1 MELAI
6 PGVALGLF
14 YIVSNQK
21 KKQETFE
28 NNLPNTDVPNRNFPE
43 EYPVQSAETD
53 ETAELVNNNKFN
65 NDNGVYT
72 DKYFNKPESTS
83 TETNYYSLTGKKVS
97 EDYFSHGNMT
107 PYFGSNVTQSNTE
120 TSSYEG
126 VLDNYAGSGSQH
138 ISKDA
143 QAPLFSPSDNMQ
155 WTHGAPNSNDFYRD
169 RVNPSMK
176 NANVNPFKEA
186 QVAPGLGLKPNENTT
201 EGFNAGLMARET
213 WMPKTVDE
221 MRTSNNPRA
230 GGINMLGHEG
240 PANAYNKNIPTKN
253 DIGVMEKNRPDRMF
267 ELDQRDVNGNS
278 SQGSSSQGIGRL
290 FVTTGSSKGTTMRSV
305 PINKHVN
312 RPETTTDYVGGASYQ
327 NEATYVPGEY
337 MPSHNQQLGSVQ
349 LGVANANGRN
359 FATEQDFESRAKKAY
374 PNNRTS
380 NKNDGYFGAVS
391 GSLGAAVAPLL
402 DILRPSRRSNT
413 IGTLRPYQNPS
424 TAVKETYI
432 FDPNDKLPTTMRETT
447 EDSKFHMNVNR
458 NQLGGAYQ
466 VTDNQVAKTNRN
478 ETGDFFY
485 AGNASAGSGTRGNTS
500 YEANY
505 QQRNNDIKSSTIEG
519 YMVKGNMKLLNND
532 INMRQNDQDHMLKNR
547 RDIAGSM
554 AYNTPDS
561 FNMGQMS
568 GQGAKAFTTI
578 NEERIKPDINEVLKS
593 NPYVVDYKNAL

>member
-6 PGVALGLF
+6 PGIALGLF

-21 KKQETFE
+21 KKKETFE

-43 EYPVQSAETD
+43 EYPVSSAETD
-53 ETAELVNNNKFN
+53 ETTELVNNNKFK
-65 NDNGVYT
+65 NDGGVYT
-72 DKYFNKPESTS
+72 DKYFNKPETNSTD
-83 TETNYYSLTGKKVS
+83 TDYYSLTGKKVS

-120 TSSYEG
+120 TSSFEG

-143 QAPLFSPSDNMQ
+143 QAPLFTPSDNMQ
-155 WTHGAPNSNDFYRD
+155 WTNGAPNSNDFYRD

-176 NANVNPFKEA
+176 QSNVNPFKEA
-186 QVAPGLGLKPNENTT
+186 QVAPGLGLKATENSH
-201 EGFNAGLMARET
+201 EGFNTGLMARET

-221 MRTSNNPRA
+221 MRTNNNPRA

-253 DIGVMEKNRPDRMF
+253 DIGAMEKNRPDRMF
-267 ELDQRDVNGNS
+267 ELGED
-278 SQGSSSQGIGRL
+278 RL
-290 FVTTGSSKGTTMRSV
+290 LPTTGATKGTTMRSV
-305 PINKHVN
+305 PLTKHVN

-349 LGVANANGRN
+349 IGVANANGRN
-359 FATEQDFESRAKKAY
+359 FATEQDFESRSKKAY

-478 ETGDFFY
+478 DTGDFFY

-500 YEANY
+500 YDSNY

-532 INMRQNDQDHMLKNR
+532 INMRQKDQDNMLKNR

-561 FNMGQMS
+561 LNMGQMS
-568 GQGAKAFTTI
+568 GQGTKAFTTI
-578 NEERIKPDINEVLKS
+578 NEDRIKPDINDVLKS

>member
-53 ETAELVNNNKFN
+53 ETTELVNNNKFN

-72 DKYFNKPESTS
+72 DKFFNKPESSS

-120 TSSYEG
+120 TSSFEG

-143 QAPLFSPSDNMQ
+143 QAPLFTPSDNMQ
-155 WTHGAPNSNDFYRD
+155 WTHGAPNSNEFYRD

-186 QVAPGLGLKPNENTT
+186 QVAPGLGLKPNENNT

-221 MRTSNNPRA
+221 MRTNNNPRA

-267 ELDQRDVNGNS
+267 ELDQRDIK
-278 SQGSSSQGIGRL
+278 GSSDQGMGRL

-349 LGVANANGRN
+349 IGVANANGRN

-500 YEANY
+500 YESNY

-532 INMRQNDQDHMLKNR
+532 INMRQKDQDNMLKNR

-568 GQGAKAFTTI
+568 GQGTKAFTTI
-578 NEERIKPDINEVLKS
+578 NEERIKPDINDVLKS

>member
-53 ETAELVNNNKFN
+53 ETTELVNNNKFN

-83 TETNYYSLTGKKVS
+83 TDTNYYSLTGKKVS

-155 WTHGAPNSNDFYRD
+155 WTHGAPNSNEFYRD

-201 EGFNAGLMARET
+201 EGFNSGLMARET

-221 MRTSNNPRA
+221 MRTNNNPRA

-267 ELDQRDVNGNS
+267 ELDQRDVKGNS
-278 SQGSSSQGIGRL
+278 EQGMGRL

-500 YEANY
+500 YESNY

-554 AYNTPDS
+554 AYNTPDT
-561 FNMGQMS
+561 FNIGQMS
-568 GQGAKAFTTI
+568 GQGTKAFTTI

>member
-53 ETAELVNNNKFN
+53 ETTELVNNNKFN

-143 QAPLFSPSDNMQ
+143 QAPLFTPSDNMQ
-155 WTHGAPNSNDFYRD
+155 WTHGAPNSNEFYRD

-186 QVAPGLGLKPNENTT
+186 QVAPGLGLKPNENNT

-221 MRTSNNPRA
+221 MRTNNNPRA

-267 ELDQRDVNGNS
+267 ELDQRDVK
-278 SQGSSSQGIGRL
+278 GSSDQGMGRL

-349 LGVANANGRN
+349 IGVANANGRN

-380 NKNDGYFGAVS
+380 NKNDSYFGAVS

-478 ETGDFFY
+478 DTGDFFY

-500 YEANY
+500 YESNY

-532 INMRQNDQDHMLKNR
+532 INMRQKDQDNMLKNR

-568 GQGAKAFTTI
+568 GQGTKAFTTI
-578 NEERIKPDINEVLKS
+578 NEERIKPDINDVLKS